1 MPEEAGR
8 LEEGHPGT
16 TGCADGQGTQ
26 THIIQQRGGGLCVYI
41 WLVVSNMAFI
51 FRNMWDTLW

>member
-8 LEEGHPGT
+8 LEERHPGT

-26 THIIQQRGGGLCVYI
+26 THISNEVEVCVSI
-41 WLVVSNMAFI
+41 SG
-51 FRNMWDTLW
+51 